1 VKVWHDRALAIAYGT
16 AIEGWI
22 YLIVHSALTL
32 LERKAAL
39 ASLSGAVV
47 FVLQR
52 ASMFAMLL
60 GLLGFVVFQ
69 WRFLKVSEK
78 DKPQPIGQ
86 ERTGAPSL
94 GLT

>member
-1 VKVWHDRALAIAYGT
+1 
-16 AIEGWI
+16 
-22 YLIVHSALTL
+22 
-32 LERKAAL
+32 
-39 ASLSGAVV
+39 
-47 FVLQR
+47 
-52 ASMFAMLL
+52 MFAMLL